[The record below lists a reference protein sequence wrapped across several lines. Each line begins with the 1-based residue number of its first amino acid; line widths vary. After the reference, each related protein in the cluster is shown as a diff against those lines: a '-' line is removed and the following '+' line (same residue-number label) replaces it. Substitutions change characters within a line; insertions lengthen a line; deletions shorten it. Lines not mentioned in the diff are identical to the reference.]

1 MASDRS
7 RKRASPSTPARRAGR
22 RDAVRPL
29 DTPGEL
35 GDLRCEEQ
43 RAADQGIWA
52 VGAVGTAAAV
62 GTGGRIGGH
71 EVTVDDWTTDT
82 DENRRIRAATRRRLA
97 HGRDYVVL
105 VAAEDLAELEATN
118 ELRSDPSAMEPLSR

>member
-1 MASDRS
+1 MVV
-7 RKRASPSTPARRAGR
+7 PT
-22 RDAVRPL
+22 
-29 DTPGEL
+29 
-35 GDLRCEEQ
+35 
-43 RAADQGIWA
+43 
-52 VGAVGTAAAV
+52 
-62 GTGGRIGGH
+62 

-82 DENRRIRAATRRRLA
+82 DENRRIRAATRRRFA